1 MWRKRASPF
10 WSTWGPFLPKVCG
23 RFDISVGVSWAI
35 TKLPF
40 NKGSSE
46 SHTVP
51 HSSHLISLLYA
62 KPAPSCLSSL
72 LSALLS
78 SCCYKPLLVRKS
90 LFSFV
95 IRWKSSSSSSSF
107 FVFFNDHSFVIF
119 FLKFYLSNLIWEIH
133 FEGRVLIN
141 KTPSNTDLLPKTT
154 KYQHW
159 FDFFFFQIL
168 HALFL
173 LKIYLFSCRVLKK
186 ICGYMLCNF
195 IYLFCGCST
204 FLSYAISEKKSEFG
218 ILVPTPPFS
227 VQDFKSLWIEIWFFK
242 FSMIWVFK
250 KYKEWERKKNFQ
262 KKYKYFLSQKNRR
275 IFLVEF
281 SLIMTE
287 LVQVVHNGFILISH
301 SIMLFCC
308 FLTENVFQNMTY

>member
-72 LSALLS
+72 LSALPS
-78 SCCYKPLLVRKS
+78 PCCYKPLLVRKS

-195 IYLFCGCST
+195 IYLFCGCSA

-218 ILVPTPPFS
+218 ILVPTPLS
-227 VQDFKSLWIEIWFFK
+227 LFKTSSHFGLR
-242 FSMIWVFK
+242 
-250 KYKEWERKKNFQ
+250 YD
-262 KKYKYFLSQKNRR
+262 FLSLAWFGYFRNIKNEKERR
-275 IFLVEF
+275 IFRRNINIFHVGCHRRIEDF
-281 SLIMTE
+281 
-287 LVQVVHNGFILISH
+287 F
-301 SIMLFCC
+301 
-308 FLTENVFQNMTY
+308 

>member
-1 MWRKRASPF
+1 M
-10 WSTWGPFLPKVCG
+10 LM
-23 RFDISVGVSWAI
+23 
-35 TKLPF
+35 
-40 NKGSSE
+40 SSE
-46 SHTVP
+46 SHAQP
-51 HSSHLISLLYA
+51 HSSHLISLLCA
-62 KPAPSCLSSL
+62 KPSPSRLSSL
-72 LSALLS
+72 LSAPPS
-78 SCCYKPLLVRKS
+78 SCCYKPLLAHKS

-119 FLKFYLSNLIWEIH
+119 FFKFYLSNLIWEIH

-173 LKIYLFSCRVLKK
+173 LKIYLFSCWVLKK

-204 FLSYAISEKKSEFG
+204 FLSYVISEKKSEFG
-218 ILVPTPPFS
+218 ILVPTPLSLFKTSSHFGLRSDFLNLAWFGYFS
-227 VQDFKSLWIEIWFFK
+227 FRFRLHIFGIGIGYFSSCGIVQMLGISIGFK
-242 FSMIWVFK
+242 FNRAIFHVG
-250 KYKEWERKKNFQ
+250 
-262 KKYKYFLSQKNRR
+262 YFVLS
-275 IFLVEF
+275 FL
-281 SLIMTE
+281 LTW
-287 LVQVVHNGFILISH
+287 
-301 SIMLFCC
+301 
-308 FLTENVFQNMTY
+308 FLTYTCEEH